1 LLAIR
6 TGIPL
11 ITAFVSYTSTGIH
24 IEFNS
29 VEIPSQGTEAERVT
43 TVVQQCADLFE
54 QGIAK
59 HPQDW
64 HMLQR
69 IWTDGDFKERTK

>member
-11 ITAFVSYTSTGIH
+11 ITASVSYTNTGIH

-29 VEIPSQGTEAERVT
+29 VAIPSQGTEAERVT
-43 TVVQQCADLFE
+43 TVVQECADQFAR
-54 QGIAK
+54 GIAK

-69 IWTDGDFKERTK
+69 IWTDGDFKERTQ